1 MKHFL
6 FWVCC
11 YAQKIQGDKRQ
22 LQQNVINATLEAHR
36 DGVLSSGCW
45 DGAGRGQGKIG

>member
-1 MKHFL
+1 MLLCTKDT
-6 FWVCC
+6 
-11 YAQKIQGDKRQ
+11 KGDKRQ

-45 DGAGRGQGKIG
+45 DGAGRGQGKIS